1 MKTCTLVLWPWRRS
15 PTCEILALPLLL
27 VAVTPA
33 IAASCDSLASLALP
47 DTTITLAQS
56 VAPGDFTPPS
66 AVAQVPDLRFKNLP
80 AFCRVAATLKP
91 TSDSDIKIEVWL
103 PASGWNGKFQAVGNG
118 GWAGVISYSAM
129 AQALEHGYAT
139 SSTDTGHVGASGS
152 FALGHPEKLTDFG
165 YRAVHQMT
173 VQAKAIIAAFY
184 GDAPKISYWNGCSTG
199 GRQGLKEA
207 QRFPDDYDAIIAGAS
222 ANPRTHLAF
231 ATLWIAQAAHKDEA
245 SYIPPAKYP
254 AIHQAVLNACDA
266 LDGLKDGLITD
277 PTLCHFDPRVLS
289 CKDADGPT
297 CLTAPQIE
305 TVRKILSPAKN
316 PQTGEE
322 IFPALEPGSELGWAT
337 LAGPQPFQATV
348 DHFKYVVFKDP
359 NWDWQTLNF
368 TSDVALADKIDNGT
382 INATDP
388 NLKPFLA
395 HHGKLLLYHG
405 FSDPNVPP
413 RATINYYKSV
423 IDTLTGAG
431 PSDAGPGPLSDSIRL
446 FMVPGMGHCGGGEGP
461 NTFDMMSALDQW
473 KEQGRAP
480 ARIVASHRAAGK
492 IDRTRPL
499 CPYPQV
505 AKYKGAGSIDDEA
518 NFVCQM
524 PPLAATHD

>member
-1 MKTCTLVLWPWRRS
+1 MKTSLLT
-15 PTCEILALPLLL
+15 ILLSAI
-27 VAVTPA
+27 TPA
-33 IAASCDSLASLALP
+33 VAATCDSLSSLTLP
-47 DTTITLAQS
+47 DTTITLAQPLG
-56 VAPGDFTPPS
+56 PGEFNPPS
-66 AVAQVPDLRFKNLP
+66 GRAGGPSNASLFKDLP

-118 GWAGVISYSAM
+118 GWAGVISYSAL
-129 AQALEHGYAT
+129 AEALERGYAT
-139 SSTDTGHVGASGS
+139 SSTDTGHVGPTGS
-152 FALGHPEKLTDFG
+152 FALGHPEKLTDFA

-184 GDAPKISYWNGCSTG
+184 GDQPKLSYWNGCSTG

-207 QRFPDDYDAIIAGAS
+207 QRFPDDYDAIIAGAP
-222 ANPRTHLAF
+222 ANPRTRLAF

-277 PTLCHFDPRVLS
+277 PARCHFDPQVLS
-289 CKDADGPT
+289 CKDADGLT

-322 IFPALEPGSELGWAT
+322 IFPTLEPGSELGWAA

-348 DHFKYVVFKDP
+348 DHFRYVVFKDP
-359 NWDWQTLNF
+359 NWDWKTLNF
-368 TSDVALADKIDNGT
+368 TSDVALADKIDNET
-382 INATDP
+382 INATDS

-395 HHGKLLLYHG
+395 HQGKLLLYHG
-405 FSDPNVPP
+405 FSDQNVPP
-413 RATINYYKSV
+413 QATINYYKRV
-423 IDTLTGAG
+423 VDTLSGAG
-431 PSDAGPGPLSDSIRL
+431 LQPADSIRL

-461 NTFDMMSALDQW
+461 NTFDMASALEQW
-473 KEQGRAP
+473 KEQGHAP
-480 ARIVASHRAAGK
+480 VRIVASHRTSGK
-492 IDRTRPL
+492 VDRTRPL
-499 CPYPQV
+499 CPYPQI

-518 NFVCQM
+518 NFVCEM
-524 PPLAATHD
+524 PSPAATK